1 MTRDGRIA
9 ALRRHLPG
17 ATRKRFAQVA
27 SFDEVPE
34 AEITAVELPRTPAPP
49 PSSRSVQPQVHP
61 VFVRTYPEPV
71 HPLRVVA
78 VPDGHLVTGGG
89 VVLTRDEVLVGETMW
104 DLEHFRRD
112 FDPPRQLSAPTH
124 LSGTHASIISLWSG
138 NYFHWIFNALPR
150 LAVLRAS
157 GVAYES
163 IIVPETLPRFQ
174 RETLALVGVTEERMT
189 PFTGGHV
196 TADRLIWAAPLA
208 PINEPSVFLLEWVR
222 ASLGATAHQTGR
234 RLYVSRSGTR
244 RAANEAEVY
253 AALEPLGFEF
263 VVPERLPFEEQVQL
277 FASADVLAGP
287 HGSNFVNAVF
297 SDRAS
302 VLEFFQPAHV
312 NHGVYSVLC
321 AAGQDHWSIICEP
334 VRRRGSRRFD
344 DMHVPIDLVL
354 QSVEAIMDE
363 RRLRA
368 ELDPQHES

>member
-1 MTRDGRIA
+1 VTRDGRTA
-9 ALRRHLPG
+9 ALRRFLPG

-27 SFDEVPE
+27 SFDEIPE
-34 AEITAVELPRTPAPP
+34 VEITAVDLPRTPAAP

-61 VFVRTYPEPV
+61 VFVRAYPEPV
-71 HPLRVVA
+71 HPLHVVA

-112 FDPPRQLSAPTH
+112 FDPPRRLSAPTH
-124 LSGTHASIISLWSG
+124 LPGTHASIISLWSN

-150 LAVLRAS
+150 LAVLEAG
-157 GVAYES
+157 GVAYDS
-163 IIVPETLPRFQ
+163 IIVPETLTRFQ
-174 RETLALVGVTEERMT
+174 RETLALLGVPEKRMT
-189 PFTGGHV
+189 PFAGEHV

-208 PINEPSVFLLEWVR
+208 PINEPSRFLLEWVR
-222 ASLGATAHQTGR
+222 ASLGATAQQTGR

-253 AALEPLGFEF
+253 AALKPLGFEF
-263 VVPERLPFEEQVQL
+263 VVPERLAFEEQVLL
-277 FASADVLAGP
+277 FASADILAGP

-321 AAGQDHWSIICEP
+321 AAGQDHWSLICEP

-344 DMHVPIDLVL
+344 DMYVPVDLVL
-354 QSVEAIMDE
+354 ESLEAIIGE
-363 RRLRA
+363 RDLEA
-368 ELDPQHES
+368 EALD